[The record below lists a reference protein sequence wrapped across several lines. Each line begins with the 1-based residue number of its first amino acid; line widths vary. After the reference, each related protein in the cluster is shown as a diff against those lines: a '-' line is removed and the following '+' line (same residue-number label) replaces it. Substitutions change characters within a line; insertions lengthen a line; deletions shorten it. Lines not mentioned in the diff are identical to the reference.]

1 MYNFG
6 FTMEQTLGHIT
17 HHKNLAHRVEAD
29 SEIRPIWM
37 PIAPEGAD
45 LWERVPVI
53 TKIWALKASLRTRDA
68 LRAAL
73 KETALDAVFIHT
85 QSLALFS
92 APPGRRVPIIIS
104 LDATPINYDSVAAAY
119 GDRAGN
125 ISWQERRK
133 YLWYCKAFASC
144 AALVTWC
151 QWAKDSLVEDYH
163 VPADKVT
170 VIPPGVDLDVWNFT
184 DKKIAKETRK
194 DAGKAESASE
204 SAEKAAGKAAEK
216 ETNQEHEEAGRNEA
230 LPEPWPGELPRL
242 LFVGGDFARKGGHTL
257 LDAYKNGLQGR
268 CTLDIV
274 TKEEGVE
281 EAAAGTEGIRIHRG
295 LTANSDALR
304 ALYARAD
311 LFVFPTLGD
320 CLPIAVME
328 AMAAGLPII
337 ATDVGAL
344 REEVENGVNGV
355 TVPPGDA
362 AAVTAAVLAL
372 IADTDRLRAMGIASR
387 QLAVEKFDAKR
398 NYDKILALMKAHA
411 KMPGGAGV
419 RHGSEVR

>member
-6 FTMEQTLGHIT
+6 FSMEQTLGHIT
-17 HHKNLAHRVEAD
+17 HHKNLAHWVAED
-29 SEIRPIWM
+29 TEICPKWM
-37 PIAPEGAD
+37 PIATEGTD
-45 LWERVPVI
+45 IWERVPVV

-68 LRAAL
+68 IRSAM
-73 KETALDAVFIHT
+73 KQTALDAVFIHT

-92 APPGRRVPIIIS
+92 APLMGRVPVIIS
-104 LDATPINYDSVAAAY
+104 LDATPFNYDGVAAAY

-125 ISWQERRK
+125 VSWQEHRK

-144 AALVTWC
+144 TALVTWC

-184 DKKIAKETRK
+184 EQKQ
-194 DAGKAESASE
+194 
-204 SAEKAAGKAAEK
+204 
-216 ETNQEHEEAGRNEA
+216 ETNRQKRNGA
-230 LPEPWPGELPRL
+230 LSSQSLDELPRL
-242 LFVGGDFARKGGHTL
+242 LFVGGDFARKGGYTL

-274 TKEEGVE
+274 TKEAGVE
-281 EAAAGTEGIRIHRG
+281 EAAAGTEGVRIHRG

-304 ALYARAD
+304 ALYASAD

-328 AMAAGLPII
+328 AMAAGLPVI

-344 REEVENGVNGV
+344 REEVENGVNGL

-362 AAVTAAVLAL
+362 PAVTDAVLAL
-372 IADTDRLRAMGIASR
+372 IADTNRLQAMGSASR
-387 QLAVEKFDAKR
+387 RLAVEKFDAKR
-398 NYDKILALMKAHA
+398 NYNKILTLMKAHA
-411 KMPGGAGV
+411 KTPGGAGV
-419 RHGSEVR
+419 RHRAEIR